1 MLNWF
6 HQLDRAASVADV
18 VRVTRDYLATWPPET
33 LALLPPECRP
43 GRLKSHEDIDEL
55 HARLVEEYRR
65 TRLEGTRLSAL
76 QRMTSF
82 IVRASMRIAQLASEE
97 QSQAQE
103 PPAAKSPTAA
113 SKNR

>member
-1 MLNWF
+1 MLTWF
-6 HQLDRAASVADV
+6 HQLDRAATVADV

-33 LALLPPECRP
+33 LALLPAECRP

-55 HARLVEEYRR
+55 HACLADEYRR
-65 TRLEGTRLSAL
+65 TRLEGTPLSAL

-82 IVRASMRIAQLASEE
+82 IVRASMRLAQLDGEE

-103 PPAAKSPTAA
+103 SPAPKGRETSP
-113 SKNR
+113 NR